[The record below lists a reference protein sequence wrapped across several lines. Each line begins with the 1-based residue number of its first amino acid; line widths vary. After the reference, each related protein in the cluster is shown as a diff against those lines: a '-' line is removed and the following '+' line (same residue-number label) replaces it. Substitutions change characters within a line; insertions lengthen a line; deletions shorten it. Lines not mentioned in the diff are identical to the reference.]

1 MHRPFA
7 DRRRTSGRRP
17 DPTARRAG
25 DRLPGAVLPSAPP
38 SALPPALPSADVA
51 RAATG
56 TRRTR

>member
-7 DRRRTSGRRP
+7 DRRRRSGRRP

-38 SALPPALPSADVA
+38 SALPSADVA

>member
-7 DRRRTSGRRP
+7 ARRRTSGRCP

-25 DRLPGAVLPSAPP
+25 DRLPGAVPP
-38 SALPPALPSADVA
+38 SALPSADVT